1 MIAEMGDD
9 SDIVNLDCGSRY
21 ILNDHPDAC
30 RVLLIDG
37 FFSRLHFIN
46 DHCDLPESRAVRPVK
61 EGDKRRN
68 NLYQKLGK
76 KDHTIPFCIT
86 WCRI

>member
-1 MIAEMGDD
+1 MKFF
-9 SDIVNLDCGSRY
+9 SLDAY
-21 ILNDHPDAC
+21 

-37 FFSRLHFIN
+37 LVSRLHFIN
-46 DHCDLPESRAVRPVK
+46 DHRDLPESRAVRAVK